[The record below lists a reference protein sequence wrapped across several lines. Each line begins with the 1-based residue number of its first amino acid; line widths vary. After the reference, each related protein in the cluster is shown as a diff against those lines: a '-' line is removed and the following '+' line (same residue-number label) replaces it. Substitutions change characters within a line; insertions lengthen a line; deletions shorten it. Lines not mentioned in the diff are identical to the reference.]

1 MTSILAAACDQVILL
16 VYSNNSR
23 NKGYICDKMTA
34 RHRAFVSLL
43 FSFFEVL
50 SPSQEG
56 GGGGGACSLDPL
68 IFLDFI
74 PCSPLIKPLVPK
86 NVFSSRSLDP
96 EFFCA
101 VPFIPKNVYH
111 CSPYLFACFT
121 FLFIVEK
128 IAFEPP
134 LSSPWDPLM
143 LYFTDCRF
151 CHLN

>member
-50 SPSQEG
+50 SPSR

-74 PCSPLIKPLVPK
+74 PCSPLIKPLVSK

-96 EFFCA
+96 EFMGR
-101 VPFIPKNVYH
+101 VPGLSRGCSAGQSKNG
-111 CSPYLFACFT
+111 
-121 FLFIVEK
+121 
-128 IAFEPP
+128 
-134 LSSPWDPLM
+134 
-143 LYFTDCRF
+143 
-151 CHLN
+151 